1 MAINITLYDYSGM
14 NEKLKK
20 EPSNPVTV
28 ACTPYEPLSDLSGY
42 VILEYDA
49 TKYTKNYAKYINKF
63 YFIYDRELMTGGKMK
78 LFMRVDSLTTYQ
90 TGILKSPIIP
100 KRSSSV
106 YNSWIYDEQM
116 PFEVAATSYSIP
128 PTGRAGTDYDVLD
141 YDNMSLVIGA
151 IGASVWEAIV

>member
-1 MAINITLYDYSGM
+1 MAINITLYDYEGM
-14 NEKLKK
+14 NEKIKK

-28 ACTPYEPLSDLSGY
+28 DCTPYEPLSDLSGY

-49 TKYTKNYAKYINKF
+49 TKYTKNYAKYNNKF
-63 YFIYDRELMTGGKMK
+63 YFIYDRELMIGEKMK
-78 LFMRVDSLTTYQ
+78 LFMRVDSLNTYQ
-90 TGILKSPIIP
+90 VGILKSPIIP
-100 KRSSSV
+100 KRSSSI

-128 PTGRAGTDYDVLD
+128 PKGRAGIDYDVWD

-151 IGASVWEAIV
+151 IGASLWEAIV